1 MYKLDEPT
9 AGQNPTYWAVRDTK
23 DKDHPFPS
31 NIVFKE
37 NPGGEYRKSYHG
49 YPHGYAQLL
58 HSPKKF
64 VCEPMQ
70 IDTHNRKYE
79 ATDARGYEVA
89 KTTDGKQ
96 FLPQNVINGGENL
109 ASGLS
114 PLIECPART
123 HAMLV
128 L

>member
-58 HSPKKF
+58 HSPRNF

-70 IDTHNRKYE
+70 IDPHNRKYA
-79 ATDARGYEVA
+79 ATDPAGYHPVRARPPYPPVA
-89 KTTDGKQ
+89 ACAALRDPPG
-96 FLPQNVINGGENL
+96 
-109 ASGLS
+109 
-114 PLIECPART
+114 
-123 HAMLV
+123 
-128 L
+128 